1 MLELCLLGC
10 GGMMPLPYRKL
21 TSLMARYNG
30 NSILIDCGEG
40 TQVAIKEKGWS
51 FKPMKS
57 SALPIITPIIS
68 VACQGFF

>member
-30 NSILIDCGEG
+30 NSFNRLWRGNTGGD
-40 TQVAIKEKGWS
+40 
-51 FKPMKS
+51 
-57 SALPIITPIIS
+57 
-68 VACQGFF
+68 QGKRLEF

>member
-30 NSILIDCGEG
+30 NRFLIRLWRGNTGGD
-40 TQVAIKEKGWS
+40 QEKGLE
-51 FKPMKS
+51 F
-57 SALPIITPIIS
+57 
-68 VACQGFF
+68 